1 MAKNVNSGA
10 FLTIDLAAL
19 KQNYQALTEKLSS
32 AKLAAV
38 VKANAY
44 GLGVKEIAT
53 ALSRLGCSKFFVASL
68 EEGIELRHILPKA
81 QIYILHGVLT
91 GTAKDLIANS
101 LIPVLNSLEQIQSWQ
116 PHAKH
121 TTALHIDTGMSRLGL
136 TPEECKKSQVLK
148 LNNIST

>member
-10 FLTIDLAAL
+10 CLTIDLAAL

-68 EEGIELRHILPKA
+68 EEGVELRHILPKA
-81 QIYILHGVLT
+81 QIYILHGAVSYTHLT
-91 GTAKDLIANS
+91 LPTILR
-101 LIPVLNSLEQIQSWQ
+101 V
-116 PHAKH
+116 
-121 TTALHIDTGMSRLGL
+121 
-136 TPEECKKSQVLK
+136 
-148 LNNIST
+148 